1 MSNRRFKDL
10 TAGMTGKEKLEYLW
24 TYYKWVLLVAV
35 FAAMVI
41 AMVVTAVINNRT
53 KYLYSGALVNVTPS
67 EYAQT
72 YLFEQWGEELGKNGK
87 FETVNMTVISFG
99 DLYSSTNEVEA
110 INAMRI
116 PAMVAAG
123 DLDYV
128 ITDNIGYNFYINH
141 PVFSP
146 LDTIFS
152 PEELEQIDLPLI
164 FDQEGVHPIAFDITS
179 TALAQDCFTRG
190 EAIYLA
196 FPGNSERTT
205 HDFAFLT
212 YLLGYAPQ

>member
-1 MSNRRFKDL
+1 MSNRRFKEL

-24 TYYKWVLLVAV
+24 TYYKWVL
-35 FAAMVI
+35 VI
-41 AMVVTAVINNRT
+41 AAFAILIVAIVATAVINTHT

-67 EYAQT
+67 EKAQS
-72 YLFEQWGEELGKNGK
+72 YLTEQWGDVLGKEGR
-87 FETVNMTVISFG
+87 FETVNMTLISFR
-99 DLYSSTNEVEA
+99 DLHAAASDVEA

-128 ITDNIGYNFYINH
+128 ITDDIGYSFYINH

-146 LDTIFS
+146 LDTVFS